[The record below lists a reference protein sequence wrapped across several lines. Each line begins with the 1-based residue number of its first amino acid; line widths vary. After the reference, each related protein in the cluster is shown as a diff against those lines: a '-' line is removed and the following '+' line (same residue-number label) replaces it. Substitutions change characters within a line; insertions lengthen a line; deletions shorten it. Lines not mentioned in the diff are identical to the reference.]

1 MNDILSTLSGIM
13 LILICLVGVIALLL
27 FIAGVT
33 KKDLQESNN
42 PVIIDKVDKVDKVEE
57 EPVPLAPSEYPIPK
71 TRAKKILVGTPVDKS
86 AEVVVKPKRVY
97 KKKPKE

>member
-42 PVIIDKVDKVDKVEE
+42 PVIIDKVDKVEE

-97 KKKPKE
+97 KKNPKNN